1 MPIWKLV
8 ISNCR
13 IAILMLVS
21 AVLGKIGREIDN
33 VQAFYHTVYMTHWD
47 EVSKFYMSLD
57 FLEQESWENV
67 DWYELRHF
75 LGVFVQCRTA
85 LQKLQW
91 FGTVNA
97 YGFRRLLQKLGH
109 LRSDGTLNDVK
120 SKLFAAQ
127 FSSQTDALHDLH
139 RVQRSIASIAGA
151 ISGAPSVSNRSLV
164 LDKFISQWYTSLKH
178 SDVAYEA
185 IRKDDASSLDQYFRE
200 NVDIVTTEKWRN
212 QLLILVLM
220 QLSTI
225 CGSAGCIERL
235 LLLMK
240 PIHEDDFTTKEYLPL
255 VITRI
260 LVKMGHQELIASF
273 LNQEPTYLQD
283 PGNGTQ
289 VDKDSVS
296 LLSRVLAELGTDA
309 RVVLL
314 TQDPS
319 FKRIPLQYA
328 AQYGLSEACQLVLS
342 HMQGAENDDGVSSS
356 ESVAWLD
363 CLGSSPLRLA
373 ISCGY
378 DEVSKLLLAFYS
390 GGQASK
396 NKTRNV
402 LSGALLAD
410 AIKAN
415 PGVLE
420 HLLAARADVDHQGP
434 HGETALYIG
443 ARSGDEESVKGLLS
457 HKASANIAES
467 VRGWT
472 PLFIASV
479 EGHVRIVELLMRAG
493 AIQEDRDLLGWT
505 ALDHAAFRGHIT
517 LAKKL
522 REFQAESYA
531 TPGNMPQRRAAA
543 SRPTAP
549 LRMPLRNGLIIFSLG
564 SLDAYRK
571 LIGVKIDPDLATD
584 KRNVE
589 FKPGFSIEICILG
602 EQGSSHTVDIP
613 ILEETVNK
621 PWVFNTQDPD
631 SAKLMFKVYRKAM
644 TARDTA
650 ESVHIGSG
658 IALLSSLKQGLGST
672 RESLIRDYK
681 IPILAKDSLEDI
693 GTVTFGFLLVKPY
706 LQSKLPKPATS
717 IFKENSSVT
726 KVVGH
731 RGKYSVN
738 ISLCANYR
746 KGLGQNVAEHKHLS
760 IGENTIQV
768 KTLARELLYLN

>member
-1 MPIWKLV
+1 MQ
-8 ISNCR
+8 NCN
-13 IAILMLVS
+13 IDAGS

-33 VQAFYHTVYMTHWD
+33 VQAFYQTVYTTHWD

-75 LGVFVQCRTA
+75 LGVFIQCRTA

-91 FGTVNA
+91 YGTVNA
-97 YGFRRLLQKLGH
+97 YGFRRLLQKFGH
-109 LRSDGTLNDVK
+109 LRSNGTLNDVK
-120 SKLFAAQ
+120 SKLSTAQ
-127 FSSQTDALHDLH
+127 FSSQTDSLHDLH
-139 RVQRSIASIAGA
+139 RVQRSIASIVGA
-151 ISGAPSVSNRSLV
+151 ISGVPSFSNRSLI
-164 LDKFISQWYTSLKH
+164 LDNFISLWYTSLKH

-185 IRKDDASSLDQYFRE
+185 IRKDDGSSLDQYFRE

-240 PIHEDDFTTKEYLPL
+240 SIHEDDFTTKEYLPL

-260 LVKMGHQELIASF
+260 LVKMGHQALIASS
-273 LNQEPTYLQD
+273 LNQEPTYSQD
-283 PGNGTQ
+283 PGNCTQ
-289 VDKDSVS
+289 ADNDSVS
-296 LLSRVLAELGTDA
+296 LLSHVLAELGTNA
-309 RVVLL
+309 KAVLL

-328 AQYGLSEACQLVLS
+328 AQYGLSEACQLLLN
-342 HMQGAENDDGVSSS
+342 HMQGAKNDDGVLAS
-356 ESVAWLD
+356 ESVTWQD
-363 CLGSSPLRLA
+363 CLGGSPLRLA

-378 DEVSKLLLAFYS
+378 DEVSKLLLEFHS
-390 GGQASK
+390 REQASG
-396 NKTRNV
+396 NKKINV

-415 PGVLE
+415 PRVLE
-420 HLLAARADVDHQGP
+420 ILLAARADVNHQGP

-443 ARSGDEESVKGLLS
+443 ARSGDEESVKGLLG

-479 EGHVRIVELLMRAG
+479 EGHVGIVELLVRAG
-493 AIQEDRDLLGWT
+493 AIQEDKDLLGWT

-522 REFQAESYA
+522 RDFQAVSCA
-531 TPGNMPQRRAAA
+531 TSGNMPQRRAAA
-543 SRPTAP
+543 YRPTEP
-549 LRMPLRNGLIIFSLG
+549 VRMPLSNDLIIVNLG
-564 SLDAYRK
+564 AIDLYK
-571 LIGVKIDPDLATD
+571 KPTGVNISPYLATD
-584 KRNVE
+584 KRNLGS
-589 FKPGFSIEICILG
+589 KPGFSIEVCLIG
-602 EQGSSHTVDIP
+602 EQCASYTVDIP

-621 PWVFNTQDPD
+621 PWIFHTKDPD
-631 SAKLMFKVYRKAM
+631 NAKLMFKVYRKAM

-650 ESVHIGSG
+650 ESAHIGSG
-658 IALLSSLKQGLGST
+658 IALLNSLKQGLGST
-672 RESLIRDYK
+672 RESLIRDYN

-693 GTVTFGFLLVKPY
+693 GAVTFSFLLVKPY
-706 LQSKLPKPATS
+706 LQSKLPISATS
-717 IFKENSSVT
+717 IFKEDSSAT

-731 RGKYSVN
+731 RG
-738 ISLCANYR
+738 
-746 KGLGQNVAEHKHLS
+746 
-760 IGENTIQV
+760 
-768 KTLARELLYLN
+768 